1 MHLRTSAFVF
11 LSDESKNWI
20 VIFLLEVLTMTGILK
35 RKATVAAALCLWAW
49 NLLLPC
55 ESYAESYAGQCDD
68 LLAVVGQ
75 KIESANFL
83 GNKAETNPSNLLA
96 KLDGV
101 QAQIYLE
108 IYSDVIT
115 KLGNISDTATDLANA
130 PKPKLEDASTINYA
144 VSNAIDCVGALP

>member
-1 MHLRTSAFVF
+1 
-11 LSDESKNWI
+11 
-20 VIFLLEVLTMTGILK
+20 
-35 RKATVAAALCLWAW
+35 
-49 NLLLPC
+49 LLLPS